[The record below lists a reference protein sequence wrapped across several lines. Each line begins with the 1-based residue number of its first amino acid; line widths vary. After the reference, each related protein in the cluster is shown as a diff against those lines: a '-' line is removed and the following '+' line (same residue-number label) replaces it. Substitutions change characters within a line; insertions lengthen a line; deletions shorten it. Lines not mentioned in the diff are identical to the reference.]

1 MTNNYYLGQLSG
13 EMYGL
18 EHDRARF
25 DAWAQARLRPKT
37 DIPGLF
43 MTGQDILSAGITG
56 AAYAGV
62 LTASAVLERNVMSDL
77 MGIKDRIKRKKKKAS

>member
-1 MTNNYYLGQLSG
+1 MTNNYYLGQLNG

-18 EHDRARF
+18 EHDMARF
-25 DAWAQARLRPKT
+25 DAWTQARLRPKT

-77 MGIKDRIKRKKKKAS
+77 MDIKDRIKRKKKKAS

>member
-18 EHDRARF
+18 EHDMARF

-62 LTASAVLERNVMSDL
+62 LTASAVLERNVMWDL
-77 MGIKDRIKRKKKKAS
+77 LDIKDRIKRKKKKAS